1 MGWEW
6 LSRIVITQSHR
17 QGRPSQGPRVGTAS
31 EARETAPP
39 GEPGE
44 LASSCCGMSTALSRT
59 TWGSRRGNGK
69 HSRLPHRA
77 NPDMAAYLRI
87 HLWLGSEACHATCS
101 HVAPALV
108 WTTGQRTLASGR
120 GVRAE
125 GLRGGAQGRVARP
138 SYRQLYRL
146 GKLSLRSDFPH
157 AL

>member
-6 LSRIVITQSHR
+6 LSGRGITQSHR
-17 QGRPSQGPRVGTAS
+17 QGRPSQGPRVDTAS
-31 EARETAPP
+31 EARETEPP

-44 LASSCCGMSTALSRT
+44 LASSCSGMSTALSRT
-59 TWGSRRGNGK
+59 TWGSRRGNGT
-69 HSRLPHRA
+69 HSRFPHRA
-77 NPDMAAYLRI
+77 NPDVAACLRI

-108 WTTGQRTLASGR
+108 WTTGQRTVASGR

-138 SYRQLYRL
+138 SYRQL
-146 GKLSLRSDFPH
+146 
-157 AL
+157 